1 MNEHPMVSIIV
12 PAYNAAGYIEGCV
25 NSVLTQSCGSFEL
38 LKGRHCR
45 RRLRDGGEGR
55 AREAADR

>member
-25 NSVLTQSCGSFEL
+25 NVFL
-38 LKGRHCR
+38 GRTR
-45 RRLRDGGEGR
+45 
-55 AREAADR
+55 